1 MPTRFRASTPEWTSG
16 KTSEPPDSLSG
27 KPAAPVRT
35 TRPGPRTRGVRTL
48 KPITLLK
55 AALFLA
61 ALVPA
66 GALVYGFYTND
77 LTANP
82 GDYITDQTGTWI
94 LGSLF
99 ASLSITPL
107 RRLTGWNDLIKLRRM
122 LGLFAFFYAVL
133 HMLTWVVFVHYFEVS
148 FMIEDVVK
156 RPFITVGMTVFV
168 ILFALTLTSNR
179 FAMRKLGRRWQSLHR
194 LAYVAAIG
202 GVIHFWWLVKAD
214 ITEPRRW
221 AVGLAVLLG
230 LRAWWAY
237 RKRASSRASLQ
248 RAAARP

>member
-1 MPTRFRASTPEWTSG
+1 VP
-16 KTSEPPDSLSG
+16 
-27 KPAAPVRT
+27 
-35 TRPGPRTRGVRTL
+35 
-48 KPITLLK
+48 KPITILRV
-55 AALFLA
+55 ATFIA

-66 GALVYGFYTND
+66 ARLVYGFYTND

-94 LGSLF
+94 LGTLF

-133 HMLTWVVFVHYFEVS
+133 HLLTWIVFVHYFEVS

-168 ILFALTLTSNR
+168 ILFMLTITSNR
-179 FAMRKLGRRWQSLHR
+179 WSIRKLGRKWASLHR

-214 ITEPRRW
+214 ITLPRRW
-221 AVGLAVLLG
+221 AIALALLLG
-230 LRAWWAY
+230 VRAWWAY
-237 RKRASSRASLQ
+237 QKRRVPARAP
-248 RAAARP
+248 AAAGSLRKV